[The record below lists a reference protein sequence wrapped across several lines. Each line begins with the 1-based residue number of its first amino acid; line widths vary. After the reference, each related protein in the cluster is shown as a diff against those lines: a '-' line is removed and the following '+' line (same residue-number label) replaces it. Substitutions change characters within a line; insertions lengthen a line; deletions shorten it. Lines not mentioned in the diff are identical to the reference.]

1 MADPRFDIRMSAYE
15 RNKRAENEHDKQA
28 KAQRDAL
35 QAMYNFHYRDR
46 APANAYA
53 LLKPRTNPIG
63 IPLIRQSGRYYD

>member
-1 MADPRFDIRMSAYE
+1 MADPRFNVRMSAYE
-15 RNKRAENEHDKQA
+15 RNHRTEDERDKQA

-53 LLKPRTNPIG
+53 PPKPRTNPIG
-63 IPLIRQSGRYYD
+63 IPLIRQSGRYYG